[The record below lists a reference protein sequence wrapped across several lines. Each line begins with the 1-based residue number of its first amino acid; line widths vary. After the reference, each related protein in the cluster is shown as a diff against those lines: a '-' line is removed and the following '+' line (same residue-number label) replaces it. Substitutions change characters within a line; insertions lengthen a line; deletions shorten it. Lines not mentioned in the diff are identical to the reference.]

1 MIVRILGLALSC
13 IATFDYAVLFRRKFL
28 AMPHEPE
35 RFLFAVFRELLEQ
48 EQQLLVSRFRHFLVR
63 STLGQVQKRRFLRI
77 SFLVVR
83 LGGGHAVA
91 EHLLDVTVG
100 HVHRH
105 DFLCLHVVIVPE
117 LKVVLVAALV
127 VHPCE
132 AHARVAA
139 LAVVRRFF
147 ARVVFCARDKFAGT
161 VLRQIVEQSLQPD
174 TGLKAKPDDLVSM
187 LCNRDEMPN
196 RMEHARKLAK
206 AENLGKFVEIFFLF
220 TYLLQTEPCQNR
232 GVFYISSCGSK

>member
-1 MIVRILGLALSC
+1 MIFTNILFCAVARKGSRIPELKYSR
-13 IATFDYAVLFRRKFL
+13 IATVGYIALFRRQFL

-35 RFLFAVFRELLEQ
+35 CFFFAVFRELLEQ

-139 LAVVRRFF
+139 FAVVWRFL
-147 ARVVFCARDKFAGT
+147 ARVIFGAWDKFARA

-174 TGLKAKPDDLVSM
+174 TGFKAKSDDLVSM
-187 LCNRDEMPN
+187 LCNRDKMPD
-196 RMEHARKLAK
+196 RMEHGGWLALK
-206 AENLGKFVEIFFLF
+206 RLGTLRFE
-220 TYLLQTEPCQNR
+220 
-232 GVFYISSCGSK
+232 

>member
-1 MIVRILGLALSC
+1 
-13 IATFDYAVLFRRKFL
+13 
-28 AMPHEPE
+28 MPHEPE
-35 RFLFAVFRELLEQ
+35 CFFFAVFRELLEQ

-63 STLGQVQKRRFLRI
+63 STLGQVQERRFLRI

-83 LGGGHAVA
+83 LGGGNAVA

-105 DFLCLHVVIVPE
+105 DFLCLHIVIVPE
-117 LKVVLVAALV
+117 FKVVLVAALV

-139 LAVVRRFF
+139 FAVVWRFL

-174 TGLKAKPDDLVSM
+174 TGLKAKSDDLVSM
-187 LCNRDEMPN
+187 LCNRDKMPD
-196 RMEHARKLAK
+196 RMEHARKIEK
-206 AENLGKFVEIFFLF
+206 MIRFSPKVVKKWSFGECFTVWFGFV
-220 TYLLQTEPCQNR
+220 
-232 GVFYISSCGSK
+232 

>member
-35 RFLFAVFRELLEQ
+35 RFLFAVFREFLEQ
-48 EQQLLVSRFRHFLVR
+48 EQQLLVSRFRHFFVR
-63 STLGQVQKRRFLRI
+63 STLGQVQERRFLRI
-77 SFLVVR
+77 CFLVVR

-105 DFLCLHVVIVPE
+105 DFLCLHIVIVPE
-117 LKVVLVAALV
+117 FKVVLVATLV

-139 LAVVRRFF
+139 LAVVWRFL
-147 ARVVFCARDKFAGT
+147 ARVVFCAWNKFAGT
-161 VLRQIVEQSLQPD
+161 VLRQIVEQPLPSD
-174 TGLKAKPDDLVSM
+174 TGFKAKSDDLVSM
-187 LCNRDEMPN
+187 LCNRDKMPD
-196 RMEHARKLAK
+196 RMEHARKLVK
-206 AENLGKFVEIFFLF
+206 AGNPGKSVEIIFLF
-220 TYLLQTEPCQNR
+220 TILLQTEPCQNR

>member
-1 MIVRILGLALSC
+1 MFENFA
-13 IATFDYAVLFRRKFL
+13 LFRRQFL
-28 AMPHEPE
+28 AMPHESE
-35 RFLFAVFRELLEQ
+35 RFFFAVFRELLEQ
-48 EQQLLVSRFRHFLVR
+48 EQQLLVSRFRHFFVG
-63 STLGQVQKRRFLRI
+63 SAFCQVKQRRFLRVGC
-77 SFLVVR
+77 LVVR
-83 LGGGHAVA
+83 LGGGNAVA

-117 LKVVLVAALV
+117 FKVVLVAALV

-139 LAVVRRFF
+139 LAVVWRFL

-174 TGLKAKPDDLVSM
+174 TGFKAKSDDLVSM
-187 LCNRDEMPN
+187 SCNRDEMPD
-196 RMEHARKLAK
+196 RMNHARKLVK
-206 AENLGKFVEIFFLF
+206 AGNPGKSVEIIFLF
-220 TYLLQTEPCQNR
+220 TILLQTEPCQNR